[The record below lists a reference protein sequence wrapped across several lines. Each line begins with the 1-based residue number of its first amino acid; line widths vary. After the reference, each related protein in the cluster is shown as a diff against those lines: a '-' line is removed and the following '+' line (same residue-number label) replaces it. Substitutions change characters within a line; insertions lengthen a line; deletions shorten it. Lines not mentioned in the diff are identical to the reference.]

1 MNMERFLP
9 PCQGDVKMK
18 QTRIAMTLL
27 FGIGVLLASVS
38 FAAQSDSPSTKVIV
52 PEGLHVHK
60 ASTFIG
66 SKVENTKGE
75 NLGTIADLVLD
86 PEAGR
91 IKYAALS
98 YGGVL
103 GIGGKFFAVPWD
115 ALTLQPDGKT
125 FLLNVDQELLE
136 TTAGF
141 DKNSWPQR
149 PDPMLQAAGQAPAGV
164 APRGAGANPG
174 RSPSSQT
181 EMRTEQ
187 MLSATIT
194 DLDAQQGTITLKT
207 QTGETMDLQAPA
219 TLLTG
224 LQAGDVVEVSRSGKQ
239 VTTIRKKNGQ

>member
-1 MNMERFLP
+1 
-9 PCQGDVKMK
+9 MK
-18 QTRIAMTLL
+18 QTRIAMALL
-27 FGIGVLLASVS
+27 FALSVLLASAA
-38 FAAQSDSPSTKVIV
+38 FAAQSDKPSTKVIT
-52 PEGLHVHK
+52 PEGLPVHK

-75 NLGTIADLVLD
+75 NLGTISDLVLD
-86 PEAGR
+86 PETGR

-103 GIGGKFFAVPWD
+103 GLGAKLFAVSWD
-115 ALTLQPDGKT
+115 ALTLQPDDKT

-141 DKNSWPQR
+141 DKNNWPQR
-149 PDPMLQAAGQAPAGV
+149 PDPMLQAAGQAPAG
-164 APRGAGANPG
+164 AASRGVGADTG
-174 RSPSSQT
+174 RSPASQT
-181 EMRTEQ
+181 ETRTEQ

-207 QTGETMDLQAPA
+207 PAGETMDLQAPA

-239 VTTIRKKNGQ
+239 VTTIRKKDGQ

>member
-1 MNMERFLP
+1 
-9 PCQGDVKMK
+9 MK
-18 QTRIAMTLL
+18 QIRIVLTLL
-27 FGIGVLLASVS
+27 FGMGILLAAAS
-38 FAAQSDSPSTKVIV
+38 FAAQSDSPSTKMIV
-52 PEGLHVHK
+52 PEGLRVHK

-66 SKVENTKGE
+66 SRVENTKGE
-75 NLGTIADLVLD
+75 SLGTISDLVLD

-103 GIGGKFFAVPWD
+103 GLGGKLFAVSWD

-125 FLLNVDQELLE
+125 FLLNVDQEILE
-136 TTAGF
+136 TTPGF
-141 DKNSWPQR
+141 DKTSWPQR
-149 PDPMLQAAGQAPAGV
+149 PDPMLQAAGQAPAGS
-164 APRGAGANPG
+164 ASPSPRAGADAGLPA
-174 RSPSSQT
+174 SSKT

-207 QTGETMDLQAPA
+207 QAGETVDLRAPA

-224 LQAGDVVEVSRSGKQ
+224 LQEGDVVEVSRSGQQ

>member
-1 MNMERFLP
+1 
-9 PCQGDVKMK
+9 MK
-18 QTRIAMTLL
+18 QPRIVLTLL
-27 FGIGVLLASVS
+27 FGMGMLLAAAS

-52 PEGLHVHK
+52 PEGLRVHK
-60 ASTFIG
+60 ASNFIG
-66 SKVENTKGE
+66 SRVENTKGE
-75 NLGTIADLVLD
+75 SLGTISDLVLD

-103 GIGGKFFAVPWD
+103 GLGGKLFAVSWD
-115 ALTLQPDGKT
+115 ALTLQPDSKT
-125 FLLNVDQELLE
+125 FLLNIDQEILE
-136 TTAGF
+136 TTPGF
-141 DKNSWPQR
+141 DKSSWPQR
-149 PDPMLQAAGQAPAGV
+149 PDPMLQAAGQAPAGS
-164 APRGAGANPG
+164 ASPGAADAG
-174 RSPSSQT
+174 RPASSKS

-207 QTGETMDLQAPA
+207 QAGETVDLQAPA

-224 LQAGDVVEVSRSGKQ
+224 LQEGDVVEVSRSGQQ